1 MLKNTIK
8 QLIML
13 PFNNYLILK
22 YKNFFSLAGFWLF
35 PHIVECSQVANNNG
49 VKSYVY
55 TVFNKQHT
63 LVAGPFR
70 SRELLTDGELLRYY
84 IKNYDVK
91 WDLSTLF
98 ATIDLQFN
106 DLIDFISKSKYV
118 ARVWDIFY
126 ICPLAP
132 ETFCF
137 IFALYNVLKAALLY
151 YYYSQV
157 THNISNPILVKG
169 ISLAMAKT
177 IYIQLQIVLLLFI
190 NPVIF
195 DRVMVM
201 CNGLIMSHG
210 FISLFKIFSVFLFR
224 IIIVYILEFSGILT
238 FTFALETFCLISFMI
253 LFTLLLFTSNNLI
266 FTLML
271 FECVFFCLIP
281 LMSSGYVQS
290 TKKWDYTYELLLNK
304 TSYKTILTQYNTV
317 KNATISYSSLSTY
330 GTIQYFLYNAFFL
343 GIYVFAISFLFF
355 YTRSFSYFELYSILS
370 YSVSFKISL
379 FLVFIFFCI
388 ISMIC
393 FKMGIVPYHGWMLAV
408 FSNINIVPLM
418 LLLLPFK
425 LAIFSTGI
433 RLFFGLLHPY
443 LFLLQPILFCMAYLS
458 MIIGAFG
465 MFIQLDIRKF
475 LLYSTINHSGYI
487 LISMCSGSVFGLKAT
502 ILYII
507 IYIISTLGF
516 LIFIGS
522 TINNK
527 TNKPFTNFMEISCSS
542 NLTIFPFI
550 VFFLILL
557 SMAGIPPLAGFW
569 GKFYVLETLY
579 SFGFLGWFGILIII
593 LTSTITVIGYL
604 RVIKF
609 FFIDHTITTTILVK
623 SYNMFCLRVLF
634 FVFCFLVFFQLI
646 NLFHYQFFGNEIFYK
661 IYCFFRLVL

>member
-1 MLKNTIK
+1 
-8 QLIML
+8 ML
-13 PFNNYLILK
+13 PFKNNFTLNLK
-22 YKNFFSLAGFWLF
+22 NFSLAGFWGSYQIECQDMFVCRNIKIYKYCLF
-35 PHIVECSQVANNNG
+35 DKNNE
-49 VKSYVY
+49 V
-55 TVFNKQHT
+55 
-63 LVAGPFR
+63 VAGPFD
-70 SRELLTDGELLRYY
+70 SYFLLTDNEVYRYY
-84 IKNYDVK
+84 LNNYNIK
-91 WDLSTLF
+91 WDLSLIF

-106 DLIDFISKSKYV
+106 DLIDFISKSQYI
-118 ARVWDIFY
+118 ARVWDLFY
-126 ICPLAP
+126 VCPLAP

-169 ISLAMAKT
+169 ISLSMAKT

-224 IIIVYILEFSGILT
+224 IIIIYILEFSGILT
-238 FTFALETFCLISFMI
+238 FTFALETFCLMSFMI

-290 TKKWDYTYELLLNK
+290 VKKWDYTYDLLINK
-304 TSYKTILTQYNTV
+304 TSYKTILTQYNTI
-317 KNATISYSSLSTY
+317 KNATISYSSLSTF

-343 GIYVFAISFLFF
+343 GIYIFAISFLFF

-379 FLVFIFFCI
+379 FLVFCFFCI

-458 MIIGAFG
+458 MIVGAFG

-502 ILYII
+502 ILYVI

-522 TINNK
+522 TINTK
-527 TNKPFTNFMEISCSS
+527 TNKPFTNFMEIACSS

-550 VFFLILL
+550 AFFIILL

-579 SFGFLGWFGILIII
+579 SFGFIGWIGILIII
-593 LTSTITVIGYL
+593 FTSTVTVVGYL

-634 FVFCFLVFFQLI
+634 FVVCFLVFFQLLI
-646 NLFHYQFFGNEIFYK
+646 LFHYHYFGNEIFYK
-661 IYCFFRLVL
+661 VYCFFRLVL